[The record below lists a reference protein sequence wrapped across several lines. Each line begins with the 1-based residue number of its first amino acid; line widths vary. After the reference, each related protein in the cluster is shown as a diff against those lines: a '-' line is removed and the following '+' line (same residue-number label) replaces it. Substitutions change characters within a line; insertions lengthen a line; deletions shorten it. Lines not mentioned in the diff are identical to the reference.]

1 MRVAVFDDEVD
12 NIQVFK
18 DNFSNDFD
26 FVFEDSS
33 LNYEDVLKQGP
44 FDAIVIDI
52 HMPYLDGFKLFEKIQ
67 SNSFYNGC
75 PLIYCTSDR
84 TDSTNLDALKMGADD
99 VINRFWSKEIIRER
113 IFQQIAKYKKRDIIE
128 FHGLKI
134 DLDAMKVELNHRPV
148 DLTFTQFK
156 IITTVLKS
164 HPHAVPKEQL
174 VKAVWDTD
182 HESVI
187 KSLATHISNLR
198 TRLTDWKMY
207 VCSKDSLIH
216 LRDQNKDD
224 GATE

>member
-12 NIQVFK
+12 NIENFK
-18 DNFSNDFD
+18 KNFAQDFE

-44 FDAIVIDI
+44 YDAIVIDI

-67 SNSFYNGC
+67 ANSYYNGC

-84 TDSTNLDALKMGADD
+84 TDSTNLGALKMGADD
-99 VINRFWSKEIIRER
+99 VINRFWSKEIVRER
-113 IFQQIAKYKKRDIIE
+113 IFQQIVKYKKRNNIE
-128 FHGLKI
+128 LHGLKVE
-134 DLDAMKVELNHRPV
+134 LDNMKVFLHDKPI

-156 IITTVLKS
+156 ILTTVIKS
-164 HPHAVPKEQL
+164 HPHSVPKEQL

-198 TRLTDWKMY
+198 TRLEGWKLY
-207 VCSKDSLIH
+207 VSSKESLIH
-216 LRDQNKDD
+216 LREESSGK
-224 GATE
+224 E

>member
-1 MRVAVFDDEVD
+1 MRVAVFDDEVE

-18 DNFSNDFD
+18 ENFSQDFN

-33 LNYEDVLKQGP
+33 LNFEDVLKQGP

-67 SNSFYNGC
+67 HHPMYNGC

-99 VINRFWSKEIIRER
+99 VINRFWNKEIIRER
-113 IFQQIAKYKKRDIIE
+113 IIQQITKYKKRNVIE
-128 FHGLKI
+128 LHGLKV
-134 DLDAMKVELNHRPV
+134 DLDAMKVELHDKPV

-156 IITTVLKS
+156 IITTVLKGY
-164 HPHAVPKEQL
+164 PHSVPKEQL
-174 VKAVWDTD
+174 VKAVWDSE

-187 KSLATHISNLR
+187 KSLATHISNLKS
-198 TRLTDWKMY
+198 RLTGWKYY

-216 LRDQNKDD
+216 LREEKDD
-224 GATE
+224 L